1 MMAGCALYNSFDG
14 LRRQTA
20 LCVDCIAFL
29 KRTLTVEEANKY
41 LNKWGAICNSPELV
55 SLFTAVTD
63 KTEELKNQYTVFLD
77 VYNNEYLPALAEI
90 QRETEGLSKQHSNV
104 ESLEGKLK
112 KGKATQGEV
121 DGATKQLETDTARV
135 QGDTYVKY
143 RTAEIALT
151 KAYVKLHENMAN
163 LFKAQLTKL
172 ESSPPSLDKPAP
184 AAAQPA
190 ATQPVQPAATPAQPA
205 AQPVATPAQPAAAA
219 PAAADD
225 DDGEPPG
232 PVGAITPA
240 ADDEAAPP
248 PYDG

>member
-172 ESSPPSLDKPAP
+172 ESSPPSLDKLQRLTVCPGWKWLRQERP
-184 AAAQPA
+184 NKGSRF
-190 ATQPVQPAATPAQPA
+190 VQG
-205 AQPVATPAQPAAAA
+205 
-219 PAAADD
+219 
-225 DDGEPPG
+225 GEL
-232 PVGAITPA
+232 GAVRTICGELSDASSPF
-240 ADDEAAPP
+240 
-248 PYDG
+248 